1 VTIVESIVGEAAL
14 SWFQVLGYA
23 VIPGPKLAPGE
34 PATAERDLLRYL
46 VLEGRLCEAIPQLNA
61 ATCNTLRTTVAKSAT
76 VQSSSWL
83 NP

>member
-1 VTIVESIVGEAAL
+1 MTIVESIVGEAAL

-34 PATAERDLLRYL
+34 PATAERDSLRYL
-46 VLEGRLCEAIPQLNA
+46 VLEGLLGEAIPQLNA
-61 ATCNTLRTTVAKSAT
+61 ATYKALKTTVLQPAT

>member
-1 VTIVESIVGEAAL
+1 MTIVESIVAEAAL

-34 PATAERDLLRYL
+34 PATAERDSLRYL
-46 VLEGRLCEAIPQLNA
+46 VLEGLLAEAIPQLNA
-61 ATCNTLRTTVAKSAT
+61 ATCKALKTTILQPAT